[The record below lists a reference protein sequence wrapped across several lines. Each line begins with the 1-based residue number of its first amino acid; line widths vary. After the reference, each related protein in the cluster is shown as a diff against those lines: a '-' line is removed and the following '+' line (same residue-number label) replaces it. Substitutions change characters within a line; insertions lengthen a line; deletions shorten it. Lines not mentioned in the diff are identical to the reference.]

1 MTIQQL
7 CLKYGTDKTPE
18 IGHSYAPIY
27 DKLLG
32 ELKPKHILEIGI
44 GYKGLMERYV
54 AQYQAGASLR
64 VWRDFFPGAK
74 IYGIDNHSEAN
85 LEGEPRI
92 TTLIGDSTD
101 EEWVN
106 SLNLPKFDFIID
118 DGSHEHRD
126 QLKTA
131 MLFLFRLKPG
141 GLYFIEDVAW
151 PIHLMKDLADWNPE
165 LLNHAKG
172 DSLILVRP

>member
-1 MTIQQL
+1 MTIQEL
-7 CLKYGTDKTPE
+7 CVKYGTDKTPE

-32 ELKPKHILEIGI
+32 GRRPKNILEIGI

-54 AQYQAGASLR
+54 TQYQAGASLR
-64 VWRDFFPGAK
+64 VWRDFFPEAR
-74 IYGIDNHSEAN
+74 IYGIDNHEEAA
-85 LEGEPRI
+85 LDEPRI
-92 TTLIGDSTD
+92 TTLIGNSTD
-101 EEWVN
+101 ELWVS
-106 SLNLPKFDFIID
+106 SLKLPKFDFIID

-131 MLFLFRLKPG
+131 MLFMSKLKPG

-151 PIHLMKDLADWNPE
+151 PSHMMKDLADWNPE
-165 LLNHAKG
+165 RLTFGKG

>member
-7 CLKYGTDKTPE
+7 CVKYGTDKTPE

-27 DKLLG
+27 DKILG
-32 ELKPKHILEIGI
+32 ELNPRHILEIGI

-54 AQYQAGASLR
+54 SQYQAGASLR
-64 VWRDFFPGAK
+64 VWRDYFPEAQ
-74 IYGIDNHSEAN
+74 IYGIDNHSEAMLN
-85 LEGEPRI
+85 ERRI

-101 EEWVN
+101 EKWVGA
-106 SLNLPKFDFIID
+106 LKLPKFDFIID

-131 MLFLFRLKPG
+131 MLFMSKLKVG